1 MAQTTLF
8 SKTALLSVA
17 ALLTASIALPV
28 VKRDTIKIGNKGWY
42 FDLTAADTSAWAGA
56 VSTVCASGNIGVCA
70 GETVVATVLTG
81 IMAIGNTGSTTSNS
95 NSNSNSNANTEEPAT
110 VVTTAAEEA
119 AATSTAIAAAATS
132 SAAASAAGNNLL
144 GNVVSTIENA
154 PKEIE
159 SILTKAGVN
168 LLGVYNISSAASNA
182 VSSII
187 QFDTSLGQHIAAQIG
202 ETNLTQLAEQIA
214 KAVPGVP
221 TFSNLTTLAEQTV
234 EAAAKNEGEKVID
247 WMTYNIENAEDG
259 LKDIINSLG
268 GADMSQF
275 ASEID
280 NFIKNNG
287 AWKFCLSPSS
297 QIVNVTVS
305 NSAKL
310 FGEIYLNTYGGID
323 AECQ

>member
-81 IMAIGNTGSTTSNS
+81 IMALGKTDPNS
-95 NSNSNSNANTEEPAT
+95 NNANTNEPVT
-110 VVTTAAEEA
+110 VVTTAADDTV
-119 AATSTAIAAAATS
+119 ATSTQIAAVATS
-132 SAAASAAGNNLL
+132 SAAASSAGNNLL
-144 GNVVSTIENA
+144 GNVVSTIETV
-154 PKEIE
+154 PKDIE
-159 SILTKAGVN
+159 SILSKAGVN
-168 LLGVYNISSAASNA
+168 LLGVYNISSVASNA
-182 VSSII
+182 ISSII
-187 QFDTSLGQHIAAQIG
+187 HFDSKLGQHIAAQIG

-221 TFSNLTTLAEQTV
+221 TFSNLTVLTTEAAQ
-234 EAAAKNEGEKVID
+234 AAAKNQGEKVIN
-247 WMTYNIENAEDG
+247 WMTYNIKDAEDG
-259 LKDIINSLG
+259 LNDIISSLG

-275 ASEID
+275 ATEID
-280 NFIKNNG
+280 NFIQNNG
-287 AWKFCLSPSS
+287 AWKFCLAPSS
-297 QIVNVTVS
+297 QIVNVTAS
-305 NSAKL
+305 NSVKL